1 MSLPKEYF
9 SNKYHINDMEMLNE
23 ELEDNIRYL
32 EDTIKLKER
41 AVGAIEYYKAFKD
54 SIKAM
59 RSVIQL
65 LNDLSF
71 ISYHHYINDI
81 NDINDMDKLN
91 QEIQFI
97 LMHLEDTTE

>member
-1 MSLPKEYF
+1 MSFIKEYF
-9 SNKYHINDMEMLNE
+9 LNKYHIGDMEKLNE
-23 ELEDNIRYL
+23 ELQCNIRYL
-32 EDTIKLKER
+32 EGTIQLQER

-59 RSVIQL
+59 RLATHL
-65 LNDLSF
+65 LYDLSF